1 MELFQK
7 YSNKYLINKTDFKKL
22 NIDFNLQ
29 ESDKN
34 PVIVIYIDGLNL
46 FIRNFFSTYGT
57 MEDSNNHDVGGL
69 LNSLRIIF
77 GIVQYYEKF
86 FKGRVFYNI
95 VFEKGRSHSHKKI
108 NKDYKQ
114 NRDIDMDYLKE
125 YDYDRFQKE
134 MNQKEN
140 FTYQIS
146 QLKSILK
153 SFSSQINFIELFN
166 TEGDF
171 GVRYLLEKYEEK
183 FNDDY
188 NLIHLIFSNDND
200 FKQLLTNEVERNIF
214 IYDFQFKRIIS
225 KLNFH
230 KYYKHSPESIL
241 YTKIFVGDSSDNIEG
256 LPNVGK
262 VTGEKYYQQLKE
274 SLSPFLNQ
282 DDFYEKI
289 YNQVDNTKLSNIHK
303 KKIKDNQ
310 DLIKNNFKMIN
321 LIDIDNVVKMISL
334 SSVTEINDRF
344 KEYIEQ
350 RKKIDKK
357 FKIGIIK
364 KLKEYKMDEFDLFD
378 AFLFR
383 YNEVSTIN
391 I

>member
-1 MELFQK
+1 MKLFQN

-22 NIDFNLQ
+22 NIDFDLKN
-29 ESDKN
+29 SDKN
-34 PVIVIYIDGLNL
+34 PVFVIYIDGLNL

-77 GIVQYYEKF
+77 GIVQYYESF

-108 NKDYKQ
+108 NKNYKQ

-125 YDYDRFQKE
+125 YDYDKFQKE

-146 QLKSILK
+146 QLKSILRN
-153 SFSSQINFIELFN
+153 FSSQINFIELFN

-171 GVRYLLEKYEEK
+171 GIRYLLEKYEDKYSE
-183 FNDDY
+183 NN

-200 FKQLLTNEVERNIF
+200 FKQLLTNELDRNVF

-225 KLNFH
+225 KLNFN
-230 KYYKHSPESIL
+230 KYYEHCPESVL
-241 YTKIFVGDSSDNIEG
+241 YTKIFTGDASDNING
-256 LPNVGK
+256 IPSVGK
-262 VTGEKYYQQLKE
+262 KTGEKYYQSLKE
-274 SLSPFLNQ
+274 YLSPFLTEE
-282 DDFYEKI
+282 DFY
-289 YNQVDNTKLSNIHK
+289 TKLLDHVDDCDLSKVHK
-303 KKIKDNQ
+303 TKIKENQ
-310 DLIKNNFKMIN
+310 ELIKNNWKMIN
-321 LIDIDNVVKMISL
+321 LINIDNVVNMISL
-334 SSVTEINDRF
+334 GSVTEINDRF
-344 KEYIEQ
+344 KEYIEE

-357 FKIGIIK
+357 FKIGVIK

-378 AFLFR
+378 QFLFR
-383 YNEVSTIN
+383 YKEIGKIN